1 MSLSVINRGGSILAL
16 ALAILILA
24 PMGKAQT
31 TELERFRLFNDC
43 EPIYPLVEGLP
54 SDSDA
59 AEIGLTEG
67 AIQAAVE
74 SLLSSARLYS
84 DRFVDS
90 MLYVNVSVVGRAFVT
105 RLEYHKR
112 VIDLASGNMWQAA
125 TWSTAIAGSHG
136 RDANFILVTVFE
148 LMDLFLVEF
157 LRVNEGSC

>member
-31 TELERFRLFNDC
+31 TEYERFRLFNDC
-43 EPIYPLVEGLP
+43 QPIYPLVEGL
-54 SDSDA
+54 SSDA
-59 AEIGLTEG
+59 AEIGLTGG

-74 SLLSSARLYS
+74 SRLRSARLYS
-84 DRFVDS
+84 SDHFGDS
-90 MLYVNVSVVGRAFVT
+90 MLYVRVSVVGGAFST

-112 VIDLASGNMWQAA
+112 VIDLASGIMRQTA
-125 TWSTAIAGSHG
+125 TWNIGSTGTHGS
-136 RDANFILVTVFE
+136 DASYILSAVHRR
-148 LMDLFLVEF
+148 MDLFLVEF